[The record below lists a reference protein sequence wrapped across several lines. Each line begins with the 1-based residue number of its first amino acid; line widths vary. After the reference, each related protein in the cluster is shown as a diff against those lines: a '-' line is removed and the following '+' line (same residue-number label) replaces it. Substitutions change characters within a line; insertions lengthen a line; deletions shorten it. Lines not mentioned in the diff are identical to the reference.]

1 MEVTLVNNS
10 KNRDPNAARD
20 KAAQRALE
28 GAKATAQY
36 EAESQAVRD
45 KTARLRALRLA
56 KEAADQNAAEKAPA
70 VAKKTAK
77 PGKKKKPAKA
87 DESLSDWLKAEDG
100 AGRRS

>member
-1 MEVTLVNNS
+1 MEVILVNNS

-28 GAKATAQY
+28 GAKATALY

-56 KEAADQNAAEKAPA
+56 KEAADKSAADKAPA
-70 VAKKTAK
+70 PKKAAKSA
-77 PGKKKKPAKA
+77 KKKPSKS